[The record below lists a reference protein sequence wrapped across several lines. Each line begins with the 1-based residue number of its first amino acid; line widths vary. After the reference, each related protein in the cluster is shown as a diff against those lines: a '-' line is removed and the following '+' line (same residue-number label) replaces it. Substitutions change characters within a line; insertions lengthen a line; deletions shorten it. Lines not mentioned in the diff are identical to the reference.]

1 MGHWC
6 DHLHAPLWD
15 RSVLT
20 CLGSGSKSWLLRS
33 AQCRVCE
40 PSLCTCECLQTCPG
54 HVLQSTIVMALLEIV
69 DGSRSALRISNPPKH
84 IFHHR
89 FSHLDVSFCG
99 DHEYVLTAPFSGSS
113 DPEILQRVRTGQYS
127 FPEKHFAKVSR
138 QAKVGTQ

>member
-1 MGHWC
+1 MFRVGKQVVAVT
-6 DHLHAPLWD
+6 L
-15 RSVLT
+15 SSMS
-20 CLGSGSKSWLLRS
+20 CLCAFTLYG
-33 AQCRVCE
+33 
-40 PSLCTCECLQTCPG
+40 ECLQTCPY